1 MYDAIIKL
9 GSVIYTQNAYGQ
21 EVEEKVWK
29 EVFAEVRS
37 VSRQEF
43 YSAAMAG
50 IRPTIVFALA
60 DYYDYDNEKI
70 IWYDGKTYD
79 VIRTYSSGEDTE
91 IEITAEMRERDGNRG
106 EEEESN
112 G

>member
-1 MYDAIIKL
+1 MYDAIIEL
-9 GSVIYTQNAYGQ
+9 GRINYTQNAYGQ
-21 EVEEKVWK
+21 EVETKVWK

-60 DYYDYDNEKI
+60 DYYDYSDEKI
-70 IWYDGKTYD
+70 IRYDGKTYD
-79 VIRTYSSGEDTE
+79 VIRTYTGARGTE
-91 IEITAEMRERDGNRG
+91 MEITAEMRERDGNRG
-106 EEEESN
+106 RQEESN